1 MSSKRNI
8 TTPFRITRDE
18 ALLIRFGL
26 LRLVIAHHRWQDRG
40 APLVSPRRNTTISI
54 SGPRDEG
61 EFSPDCQATVLR
73 VYEVATNSFNAQS
86 RRLHLDAIELA
97 GCILGVRAT
106 EMMARH
112 GHLEP
117 CPANYKARC
126 RRLITKLERLRKRA
140 KRAYFRVHGQK
151 AFAEL
156 SYRWQQYVRFARS
169 FFLYCTCNRTILP
182 DPSGKRRRKL
192 IQDQW
197 VEYLREELPERG
209 LKVPPEPELRDLIKR
224 AMRVGKRFI
233 RQYGRMTARKN
244 HDTLQERMVS
254 YVARRC
260 AKSKV

>member
-1 MSSKRNI
+1 MPSKRNI

-18 ALLIRFGL
+18 DLLIRPGL
-26 LRLVIAHHRWQDRG
+26 RRLIIAHHRWKDRG
-40 APLVSPRRNTTISI
+40 ASSVSPRRNSTLPI
-54 SGPRDEG
+54 SGLKDEG

-73 VYEVATNSFNAQS
+73 VYEVATNSFNGQS

-97 GCILGVRAT
+97 ACILGVRAT

-117 CPANYKARC
+117 CSSNYKARSQ
-126 RRLITKLERLRKRA
+126 RLIKKLERLRKRA
-140 KRAYFRVHGQK
+140 KRAYIRVHGES
-151 AFAEL
+151 AFAEA

-169 FFLYCTCNRTILP
+169 FFLFCTCNRMILP

-192 IQDQW
+192 LQDQW
-197 VEYLREELPERG
+197 IEYLRQELPARG
-209 LKVPPEPELRDLIKR
+209 LEVPPEPDLRGLVKR
-224 AMRVGKRFI
+224 ALRVGKRFI
-233 RQYGRMTARKN
+233 RQYGRMTAHKN